1 MSIVTPDQHRDPALA
16 AAPVPATTRPAAAVR
31 LDLYAGIHKT
41 LRLFMTDT
49 LTRVGRLDVADAAE
63 LAAVL
68 HQVDDLLLACRHHLA
83 HENQHVHTAL
93 ESRRPGSTQRVAAE
107 HEEHLDAIAALGADA
122 AALQAMPSAGAA
134 HRLYRHLALFVGE
147 NLVHMNVEET
157 AHNAALWDLYGDDEL
172 MALHQRILA
181 SIDPA
186 EMAATLHWML
196 PALTPAERAELL
208 GGMQQQLPPEGLR
221 QVLDIAR
228 AVLDDGAWA
237 KLARAMNLPPVP
249 GLVQA

>member
-1 MSIVTPDQHRDPALA
+1 MSIVTPDQHRDPAVA
-16 AAPVPATTRPAAAVR
+16 TAPVPATTRPAAVR

-196 PALTPAERAELL
+196 PALTPAERAEML